1 MIPVLWLSGP
11 PGVGKTA
18 VAWEIYRRLQR
29 AGADPA
35 YVDVDQLGM
44 CYPPLTDD
52 PDRHTLKAR
61 NVAALRANFAAS
73 GARTLIV
80 SGVVDAERGPDVD
93 TLGGPHIVVVRLRA
107 DPDELRARLRRRRG
121 SFAQHE
127 AAVEEAEA
135 LDRSTFADWCI
146 DTSGLSIDEAAT
158 RVLRDIG
165 DWPPAGKERS
175 DSSAS
180 DNGTGA
186 HVGGEVLWLSG
197 TTGVGKSTVGFRAYL
212 DVLRS
217 GGHAAYVDVD
227 QIGFCSTAPSDHSL
241 RARNLAAL
249 WSNFHDVG
257 ARLAVVVGRVF
268 TRSEALLYE
277 QALPS
282 TRLSWCRLH
291 VGDAELTRRI
301 LSRSEGGSWPQ
312 PGDPLRDRPQDELLA
327 VADRAIAAGHLLDQH
342 NIGLPYRRRCVSTSR
357 MQQRRSSALR
367 LAGEPRSNR
376 VGLGRLSRRPARR

>member
-1 MIPVLWLSGP
+1 MSHRVWVESETVGVLIPVLWLSGP

-44 CYPPLTDD
+44 CHPPLTGD

-61 NVAALRANFAAS
+61 NVAALRANFSAS

-80 SGVVDAERGPDVD
+80 SGVVDATRGPDVN
-93 TLGGPHIVVVRLRA
+93 TLGGPHIVVARLRA

-121 SFAQHE
+121 SPARHE
-127 AAVEEAEA
+127 AAVKEAKA
-135 LDRSTFADWCI
+135 FDRSTFADWCI
-146 DTSGLSIDEAAT
+146 ETSGLSIDEAAT
-158 RVLRDIG
+158 RALAEIG
-165 DWPPAGKERS
+165 DWPPAGKVRS
-175 DSSAS
+175 DSSSSS
-180 DNGTGA
+180 DNNTGVR
-186 HVGGEVLWLSG
+186 VGGEVLWLSG

-227 QIGFCSTAPSDHSL
+227 QIGFCSPAPSDHVL

-268 TRSEALLYE
+268 TRSEAHLYE
-277 QALPS
+277 QALPN
-282 TRLSWCRLH
+282 TRMSWCRLH
-291 VGDAELTRRI
+291 AGDAELTRRI
-301 LSRSEGGSWPQ
+301 LSRSDGGSWLQ
-312 PGDPLRDRPQDELLA
+312 PGDPLRDRPRDELLA
-327 VADRAIAAGHLLDQH
+327 VADRAIGAGHLLDQH
-342 NIGLPYRRRCVSTSR
+342 TIGLPVDVDCLDVEDAAVTL
-357 MQQRRSSALR
+357 LR
-367 LAGEPRSNR
+367 VARW
-376 VGLGRLSRRPARR
+376 PAKRI

>member
-1 MIPVLWLSGP
+1 MIPILWLSGP

-18 VAWEIYRRLQR
+18 VAWEIYRRLQS

-44 CYPPLTDD
+44 CYPSRTDD
-52 PDRHTLKAR
+52 PDRHALKAR

-80 SGVVDAERGPDVD
+80 SGVVDARRGPDVN
-93 TLGGPHIVVVRLRA
+93 TLGGRRIVVARLRA

-121 SFAQHE
+121 SFGQHE
-127 AAVEEAEA
+127 AVVEEAKA
-135 LDRSTFADWCI
+135 LDRSTFANWCI

-165 DWPPAGKERS
+165 DWPPAGNERS
-175 DSSAS
+175 DSSSNRGA
-180 DNGTGA
+180 GA
-186 HVGGEVLWLSG
+186 HAGGELLWLSG

-217 GGHAAYVDVD
+217 GAHAAYVDVD

-241 RARNLAAL
+241 QARNLAAL
-249 WSNFHDVG
+249 WSNFHDTG

-282 TRLSWCRLH
+282 TRLSWCQLQ

-301 LSRSEGGSWPQ
+301 LSRSEGGSWSQ

-327 VADRAIAAGHLLDQH
+327 VADRAIAAGHILDQH
-342 NIGLPYRRRCVSTSR
+342 N
-357 MQQRRSSALR
+357 
-367 LAGEPRSNR
+367 
-376 VGLGRLSRRPARR
+376 VGLRIDVDRLDVEDAAVTLLGLARWPAGSR

>member
-1 MIPVLWLSGP
+1 MSIPVLWLSGP
-11 PGVGKTA
+11 PAVGKTA
-18 VAWEIYRRLQR
+18 VAWEIYRRLER

-44 CYPPLTDD
+44 CNPAATDD

-93 TLGGPHIVVVRLRA
+93 TLGGPDIVVARLRA

-135 LDRSTFADWCI
+135 LDRSTFANWCI

-158 RVLRDIG
+158 SAMRDIG
-165 DWPPAGKERS
+165 DWPPAGNQPS
-175 DSSAS
+175 DSPSS

-186 HVGGEVLWLSG
+186 HVVGEVLWLSG
-197 TTGVGKSTVGFRAYL
+197 TTGVGKSTIGFRAYL

-277 QALPS
+277 QALPR
-282 TRLSWCRLH
+282 TRLSWCQLH

-301 LSRSEGGSWPQ
+301 LSRSEGGSWSQ
-312 PGDPLRDRPQDELLA
+312 PGDPLRDRPQHELLA

-342 NIGLPYRRRCVSTSR
+342 NIGLPIGVDCLDIEDAAVTL
-357 MQQRRSSALR
+357 LR
-367 LAGEPRSNR
+367 LARWPAGEPRETPS
-376 VGLGRLSRRPARR
+376 S

>member
-44 CYPPLTDD
+44 CHPPLTGD

-61 NVAALRANFAAS
+61 NVAALRANFTAS

-80 SGVVDAERGPDVD
+80 SGVVDARRGPDVN
-93 TLGGPHIVVVRLRA
+93 TLGGPHIVVARLRA

-121 SFAQHE
+121 SPARHE
-127 AAVEEAEA
+127 AAVKEAKA
-135 LDRSTFADWCI
+135 FDRSTFADSCI
-146 DTSGLSIDEAAT
+146 ETSGLSIDEAAT
-158 RVLRDIG
+158 RALAEIG
-165 DWPPAGKERS
+165 DWPPAGKARS
-175 DSSAS
+175 DSSSS
-180 DNGTGA
+180 DNGTAA
-186 HVGGEVLWLSG
+186 HVDGEVLWLSG

-277 QALPS
+277 QALPG
-282 TRLSWCRLH
+282 TRLSWCQLH

-301 LSRSEGGSWPQ
+301 LSRSEGGSWPE
-312 PGDPLRDRPQDELLA
+312 PGDPFRDRPRDELLA

-342 NIGLPYRRRCVSTSR
+342 NIGLPIDVDCLDVED
-357 MQQRRSSALR
+357 AAVALLR
-367 LAGEPRSNR
+367 LARWPVGESRDPRDSMG
-376 VGLGRLSRRPARR
+376 VS

>member
-1 MIPVLWLSGP
+1 MIPVLWLCGP

-44 CYPPLTDD
+44 CFPPLTDD
-52 PDRHTLKAR
+52 PDRDTLKAR
-61 NVAALRANFAAS
+61 NVAALRANFTAA

-93 TLGGPHIVVVRLRA
+93 TLGGPHIVVARLRA
-107 DPDELRARLRRRRG
+107 HADELRARLRRRRG
-121 SFAQHE
+121 SFAPHE
-127 AAVEEAEA
+127 AVVEEAEA
-135 LDRSTFADWCI
+135 LDRSTFADCCV

-158 RVLRDIG
+158 RALRDIG
-165 DWPPAGKERS
+165 DWPPAGNERS

-180 DNGTGA
+180 DNGTVA
-186 HVGGEVLWLSG
+186 RVGGEVLWVSG
-197 TTGVGKSTVGFRAYL
+197 TAGVGKSTVGFRAYL

-277 QALPS
+277 EALAS
-282 TRLSWCRLH
+282 TRLTWCQLR

-301 LSRSEGGSWPQ
+301 LSRREGGSWPQ

-327 VADRAIAAGHLLDQH
+327 IADGAIAAGHRLDEH
-342 NIGLPYRRRCVSTSR
+342 NIGLPIDVDRLEVEDAAATL
-357 MQQRRSSALR
+357 LR
-367 LAGEPRSNR
+367 LARWPAGEPTETRS
-376 VGLGRLSRRPARR
+376 S

>member
-1 MIPVLWLSGP
+1 LVWLESDTVGVSIPVLWLSGP

-44 CYPPLTDD
+44 CSPPLTDD

-61 NVAALRANFAAS
+61 NVAALRANFTAA

-80 SGVVDAERGPDVD
+80 SGVVDAQRGPDID
-93 TLGGPHIVVVRLRA
+93 TLGGTPVVARLRA
-107 DPDELRARLRRRRG
+107 DPDALRARLRRRRG

-127 AAVEEAEA
+127 AAVEEAQA
-135 LDRSTFADWCI
+135 LDRSAFANRCI
-146 DTSGLSIDEAAT
+146 DTSGLSIDDAAT
-158 RVLRDIG
+158 RALRDIG
-165 DWPPAGKERS
+165 DSPPAGKERS
-175 DSSAS
+175 DSSSS
-180 DNGTGA
+180 DDGTGA
-186 HVGGEVLWLSG
+186 HGGGEVLFLVG

-212 DVLRS
+212 EVLRS

-249 WSNFHDVG
+249 WTNFHDAG

-277 QALPS
+277 QALPR
-282 TRLSWCRLH
+282 TRLSWFRLRA
-291 VGDAELTRRI
+291 GDAELTRRI
-301 LSRSEGGSWPQ
+301 LSRSDGGSWPE
-312 PGDPLRDRPQDELLA
+312 PGDPLRDRPPDELLA
-327 VADRAIAAGHLLDQH
+327 VADRAIAAGHLIDRHDVGLRIDIDCLD
-342 NIGLPYRRRCVSTSR
+342 IEDAAVTL
-357 MQQRRSSALR
+357 LR
-367 LAGEPRSNR
+367 LARWPAGGGDRTRS
-376 VGLGRLSRRPARR
+376 S

>member
-1 MIPVLWLSGP
+1 MIPVLWLTGP

-18 VAWEIYRRLQR
+18 VAWEIYRRLQSAR
-29 AGADPA
+29 ADPA

-44 CYPPLTDD
+44 CHPPLTGD

-61 NVAALRANFAAS
+61 NVAALRANFTAS
-73 GARTLIV
+73 GARTRIV
-80 SGVVDAERGPDVD
+80 SGVVDAQRGPDVS
-93 TLGGPHIVVVRLRA
+93 TLGGPRIGVARLRV

-121 SFAQHE
+121 SPARHE
-127 AAVEEAEA
+127 AAVKEAKA
-135 LDRSTFADWCI
+135 YDRSTFADWCI
-146 DTSGLSIDEAAT
+146 ETSGLSIDEAAT
-158 RVLRDIG
+158 RALAEIG

-175 DSSAS
+175 GSSSS
-180 DNGTGA
+180 DNGAGA
-186 HVGGEVLWLSG
+186 PVGGEVLWLSG

-227 QIGFCSTAPSDHSL
+227 QIGFCNIAPSDHSL
-241 RARNLAAL
+241 RARNLAAV

-277 QALPS
+277 QALPN
-282 TRLSWCRLH
+282 TRMSWCRLH
-291 VGDAELTRRI
+291 AGDAELTRRI
-301 LSRSEGGSWPQ
+301 LSRSEGGSWSQ

-342 NIGLPYRRRCVSTSR
+342 NIGVPIDVDCLDVEDAAVTL
-357 MQQRRSSALR
+357 LR
-367 LAGEPRSNR
+367 LARW
-376 VGLGRLSRRPARR
+376 PAREPIETRSS

>member
-52 PDRHTLKAR
+52 PDRHALKAR
-61 NVAALRANFAAS
+61 NVAALRASFAAS

-80 SGVVDAERGPDVD
+80 SGVVDAQRGPDVN
-93 TLGGPHIVVVRLRA
+93 TLGGPHIVVARLRA

-127 AAVEEAEA
+127 AAVEEAKA
-135 LDRSTFADWCI
+135 LDRSTFANWCI

-158 RVLRDIG
+158 RALRDIG

-175 DSSAS
+175 DSSSS

-342 NIGLPYRRRCVSTSR
+342 NIGLPIDVDCLDVEDAAVTL
-357 MQQRRSSALR
+357 LR
-367 LAGEPRSNR
+367 LARWPAGEPIETRS
-376 VGLGRLSRRPARR
+376 S

>member
-1 MIPVLWLSGP
+1 MIPVLWLCGP

-18 VAWEIYRRLQR
+18 VAWEIYRRLQL

-44 CYPPLTDD
+44 CSPPPTDD
-52 PDRHTLKAR
+52 PSRHTVKAR

-80 SGVVDAERGPDVD
+80 SGVVDAQRGPDVYA
-93 TLGGPHIVVVRLRA
+93 LGGPHIVVARLRA
-107 DPDELRARLRRRRG
+107 DPDELLTRLRRRRE
-121 SFAQHE
+121 SFAQDE
-127 AAVEEAEA
+127 AAVEEAKA
-135 LDRSTFADWCI
+135 FDRSTFANSCI
-146 DTSGLSIDEAAT
+146 DTSGLSIDQAAT
-158 RVLRDIG
+158 RALRDIG
-165 DWPPAGKERS
+165 DWPPAAHEPS
-175 DSSAS
+175 DSSSS
-180 DNGTGA
+180 DTGTGA

-227 QIGFCSTAPSDHSL
+227 QIGFCIAAPNDHSL
-241 RARNLAAL
+241 RAGNLAAL

-277 QALPS
+277 QALPG

-291 VGDAELTRRI
+291 VGDAELRRRI
-301 LSRSEGGSWPQ
+301 LSRSEGGSWQQ
-312 PGDPLRDRPQDELLA
+312 PGDPLRDRPRDELLA
-327 VADRAIAAGHLLDQH
+327 VADRAITAGHLLDQH
-342 NIGLPYRRRCVSTSR
+342 NIGVPLDVDGLDVEDAA
-357 MQQRRSSALR
+357 MALLR
-367 LAGEPRSNR
+367 LARWPTGEPRETPS
-376 VGLGRLSRRPARR
+376 S

>member
-44 CYPPLTDD
+44 CFPPLTDD

-61 NVAALRANFAAS
+61 NVAALRANFTAS
-73 GARTLIV
+73 GARTLVV
-80 SGVVDAERGPDVD
+80 SGTVDAQRGPDVD
-93 TLGGPHIVVVRLRA
+93 TLGGPQIVVVGLRA

-127 AAVEEAEA
+127 AAVEEAAVEEATA
-135 LDRSTFADWCI
+135 LDRSTFANWSI

-158 RVLRDIG
+158 RALSAIG
-165 DWPPAGKERS
+165 DWPPPGYQRS
-175 DSSAS
+175 GSSSS

-186 HVGGEVLWLSG
+186 PVGGELLWLSG

-212 DVLRS
+212 DVLRL

-227 QIGFCSTAPSDHSL
+227 QIGFCSTAPTDHSL
-241 RARNLAAL
+241 RARNLAAV

-282 TRLSWCRLH
+282 ARLSWCRLH

-301 LSRSEGGSWPQ
+301 LSRREGGSWPQ
-312 PGDPLRDRPQDELLA
+312 PGDPLRDRPHDELLA
-327 VADRAIAAGHLLDQH
+327 EADRAIAAGHLLDQN
-342 NIGLPYRRRCVSTSR
+342 NIGLPIDVDRLDVDDAAVTL
-357 MQQRRSSALR
+357 LR
-367 LAGEPRSNR
+367 LARWPAGEPRDGFRS
-376 VGLGRLSRRPARR
+376 VVV